1 MAPERSQVSKYYLV
15 LKSLGIPQ
23 LAINT
28 VVITIIDVK
37 HLSIALFTREIIL
50 PDENQMT
57 HCQLSA

>member
-1 MAPERSQVSKYYLV
+1 MVPESFQLSKYSRV
-15 LKSLGIPQ
+15 LISLGIPQ

-37 HLSIALFTREIIL
+37 RLSIALFTRDNL

-57 HCQLSA
+57 HCQLSF